1 MDGNARWARRHALP
15 VSAGHAQGV
24 EALRRVVAACL
35 EWGIP
40 ALTVRRPR
48 QRPLARPPPPA
59 PQPGAPQPGA
69 PQPRPSQARGRQE
82 STGARGVAAR
92 APGRLPERGLA
103 AQVYGLSADNLRR
116 RGAPELGALLT
127 LVEGALGRELAGLRS
142 RGVRLRFPG
151 ERALLPASVRAV
163 AARCAAPEPLHGA
176 RCRAL
181 RSRRRP
187 SSAARERRLAV
198 AWQGAG
204 E

>member
-1 MDGNARWARRHALP
+1 M
-15 VSAGHAQGV
+15 
-24 EALRRVVAACL
+24 
-35 EWGIP
+35 
-40 ALTVRRPR
+40 
-48 QRPLARPPPPA
+48 
-59 PQPGAPQPGA
+59 
-69 PQPRPSQARGRQE
+69 
-82 STGARGVAAR
+82 AAR

-163 AARCAAPEPLHGA
+163 AARCAPPEPLHGA
-176 RCRAL
+176 RRRAL
-181 RSRRRP
+181 RPRRRP
-187 SSAARERRLAV
+187 SSAARARRLAV